1 MYALL
6 AMYVSSLKRQCSS
19 GRTNSDVSR
28 SNACSSAEV
37 HMYSKLSSS
46 AALLLSRVALFAAAA
61 DVLSA
66 SSRRSRPR
74 LYGDAI
80 IASTLTVRA
89 SCMQGAYQRSV
100 CDVFSSST
108 AGLLE
113 GVASLA
119 IAAADVSDSLSR
131 RSQSRLYSISDA
143 DLATATEFVLH
154 ARAHAAHQ

>member
-19 GRTNSDVSR
+19 GRTNSDVFHL
-28 SNACSSAEV
+28 NACSSAEV

-46 AALLLSRVALFAAAA
+46 AAVLLSRVASFAAAA
-61 DVLSA
+61 DVFST
-66 SSRRSRPR
+66 SSRRSRSQ

-89 SCMQGAYQRSV
+89 SCIQGAYQGSV
-100 CDVFSSST
+100 CMFSSST

-113 GVASLA
+113 GVGSLA
-119 IAAADVSDSLSR
+119 ATGVSDSFSR
-131 RSQSRLYSISDA
+131 RSRSRL
-143 DLATATEFVLH
+143 
-154 ARAHAAHQ
+154 